1 MTNSFTKKVI
11 RNQDRSTPTKSKFS
25 INSSNST
32 KPQLEDRIMITNEN
46 RNSLLITILIT
57 WSSDSALEHKIHH
70 NYESKYQNNETECF
84 QLTCKNQRSNSNL
97 LQEWIKIQTLS
108 LSLSKIQLFIFPL
121 SLEIGHKR
129 KTPHKK

>member
-1 MTNSFTKKVI
+1 MSNSFTKKVI
-11 RNQDRSTPTKSKFS
+11 RNQDHSTPTKSKLS

-84 QLTCKNQRSNSNL
+84 QLTCKHQRSNSNL
-97 LQEWIKIQTLS
+97 LQRVNQNSNS
-108 LSLSKIQLFIFPL
+108 LSLSKIQLFLFPL